1 MFHKTPRQGLEVKAH
16 LRTGNKVEGTI
27 VGIKRKFE
35 DFHQS
40 FNYQIEF
47 KNADGQTRYI
57 WLPEHRVQRL
67 SDGEWMANVP

>member
-1 MFHKTPRQGLEVKAH
+1 MFHKTPRRDLEVKA
-16 LRTGNKVEGTI
+16 RTGTGLIEGTI

-40 FNYQIEF
+40 FTYQIKF

-57 WLPEHRVQRL
+57 WLPDYRVQRL
-67 SDGEWMANVP
+67 SDGEWLANIP